1 MPRYVRIL
9 LWSCL
14 GVLLALAIV
23 VALLATMNWN
33 MARPW
38 VSQRISQVIHRPVEI
53 RGDLDVDWLRPR
65 KESEGPRW
73 LPWPQIT
80 ANQVVVGNP
89 AWADEGKTMAEA
101 SRLIATID
109 SGALFHRVFRLSSL
123 HIEDASVLLERNE
136 GGAVNWTLSETT
148 EESKTPSKWTFDLQS
163 LSLTSVRA
171 QVIDATKELDFQTE
185 FDSIAEPGADG
196 YGLEWKAKG
205 RYRQAELTGEGKS
218 GGVLSLRDGAKPFPL
233 KGEVS
238 VGTTTIGLEGSVTRP
253 QSLAALD
260 VRLTL
265 AGDTMADLL
274 PLLGIALPETPP
286 YETEG
291 RLIAKLDGD
300 ADVWRYE
307 EFKGLMGKSD
317 LRGTL
322 EYHRRKP
329 RPLLTGQVE
338 SRLLR
343 LRDLGPLIGLETSGM
358 EKKEK
363 KASDFKQP
371 ADKALPAKPLN
382 TESWKVMDAD
392 VQFAGEKILRDE
404 DLPLDNI
411 KAHVVLSD
419 SVLSLKPLN
428 FGFAGGTLANNL
440 VLDGRDKRIKADLS
454 IQARHLKL
462 KQLFPGAERMDASF
476 GELFGDA
483 KLKGQGVSL
492 AELLGNSNGELQAVA
507 SRGTISRFLLEA
519 AGLNVAN
526 MVMVQIFGDEQVV
539 MDCLASDFAVED
551 GVMRTRVFRLETDDA
566 VVDVEGRI
574 NLAEERLDLQ
584 IRPQNKTVR
593 IFTLRSPLYARG
605 TFKNPDVGV
614 EKGPLAARVGA
625 AVALGV
631 IATPFAA
638 ILPLLNVGTDQST
651 GCSSFASAKGDT
663 GKAAPAKQEAGK
675 ETQQSNREQQIERTD
690 DAGEK
695 DEAGFPK
702 NITP

>member
-1 MPRYVRIL
+1 MPRYVKIT
-9 LWSCL
+9 LWSL
-14 GVLLALAIV
+14 FGLLLAV
-23 VALLATMNWN
+23 VAAAALLASANWN
-33 MARPW
+33 FARPW
-38 VSQRISQVIHRPVEI
+38 VSQRVADAIHRPVQI
-53 RGDLDVDWLRPR
+53 RGDLDVDWLRPPQDAD
-65 KESEGPRW
+65 GPRW
-73 LPWPQIT
+73 LPWPRVT

-89 AWADEGKTMAEA
+89 AWAGAGKTMAEA
-101 SRLIATID
+101 SRLVATID
-109 SGALFHRVFRLSSL
+109 SGALFHRVFRLSQL
-123 HIEDASVLLERNE
+123 HIEDASLLLERQEN
-136 GGAVNWTLSETT
+136 GAVNWALNASK
-148 EESKTPSKWTFDLQS
+148 EEAKTPSEWKFDLQS

-171 QVIDATKELDFQTE
+171 QVVDASRELDFRTE
-185 FDSIAEPGADG
+185 LDSIAQPGPDG
-196 YGLEWKAKG
+196 YGLEWKAQG

-218 GGVLSLRDGAKPFPL
+218 GGVLSLRDGAEPFPFRG
-233 KGEVS
+233 KVS

-260 VRLTL
+260 VRLIL

-274 PLLGIALPETPP
+274 PLLGVALPETPP

-291 RLIAKLDGD
+291 RLVATLEGED
-300 ADVWRYE
+300 DVWRYE
-307 EFKGLMGKSD
+307 EFKGVMGKSD

-329 RPLLTGQVE
+329 RPLLTGEVQ
-338 SRLLR
+338 SSLLR

-358 EKKEK
+358 EKREK
-363 KASDFKQP
+363 KESDFKQP

-382 TESWKVMDAD
+382 TDAWKVMDAD
-392 VQFAGEKILRDE
+392 VKFEGEKILRDK
-404 DLPLDNI
+404 DLPLDDI
-411 KAHVVLSD
+411 KAHVVLED
-419 SVLSLKPLN
+419 GVLSLKPLN
-428 FGFAGGTLANNL
+428 FGFAGGTLANEL
-440 VLDGRDKRIKADLS
+440 VLDGRDERIKADLS
-454 IQARHLKL
+454 AQARHLKL

-492 AELLGNSNGELQAVA
+492 AELLGNSNGELQAMA

-526 MVMVQIFGDEQVV
+526 MVMVQIFGDEQVI
-539 MDCLASDFAVED
+539 MDCLASDFAVKD
-551 GVMRTRVFRLETDDA
+551 GVMRARVFRLETDDA

-574 NLAEERLDLQ
+574 NLAEESLDLR
-584 IRPQNKTVR
+584 ILPQNKTVR
-593 IFTLRSPLYARG
+593 VFTLRSPLYAKG

-631 IATPFAA
+631 VATPFAA

-651 GCSSFASAKGDT
+651 GCASFASAG
-663 GKAAPAKQEAGK
+663 GAKK
-675 ETQQSNREQQIERTD
+675 ETTGAGRDAAKEKPESNKEIQSSRTD
-690 DAGEK
+690 GAEEK

-702 NITP
+702 TITP